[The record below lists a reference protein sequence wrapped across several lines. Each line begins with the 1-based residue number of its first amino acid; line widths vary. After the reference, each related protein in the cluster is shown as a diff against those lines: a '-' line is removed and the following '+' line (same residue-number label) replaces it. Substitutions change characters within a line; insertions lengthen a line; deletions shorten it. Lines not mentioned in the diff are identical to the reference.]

1 MLEGTCDYDARAEA
15 PTLVHVTTLNTEHE
29 ASPRNTT
36 NNGHAFNIAPRRRRS
51 TPQATGVRSIP
62 HQYGVALWLF
72 FEADGELLVEHER
85 QDSTDMVTSQI
96 TRATYER

>member
-1 MLEGTCDYDARAEA
+1 MLEGTCEYDARAEA

-36 NNGHAFNIAPRRRRS
+36 SNGHAFNTAPRRRRS

-62 HQYGVALWLF
+62 HQYGVTLWLF
-72 FEADGELLVEHER
+72 FEADGELLVEHAH

-96 TRATYER
+96 PRATYGR

>member
-1 MLEGTCDYDARAEA
+1 MLEGTCEYDARAEA

-51 TPQATGVRSIP
+51 TPQAKGARSIS
-62 HQYGVALWLF
+62 HQSGVALWLF
-72 FEADGELLVEHER
+72 FGADGELLVEHER
-85 QDSTDMVTSQI
+85 QDSTGMVTSQI
-96 TRATYER
+96 PRATYGR

>member
-1 MLEGTCDYDARAEA
+1 VLEGTCEYDARAEA
-15 PTLVHVTTLNTEHE
+15 PTLVHVTTPNTEHE

-36 NNGHAFNIAPRRRRS
+36 SNGHAFNIAPRRRRS

-72 FEADGELLVEHER
+72 FEADGELLVEHEH
-85 QDSTDMVTSQI
+85 QDPTDMVTSQV
-96 TRATYER
+96 TRATYGR